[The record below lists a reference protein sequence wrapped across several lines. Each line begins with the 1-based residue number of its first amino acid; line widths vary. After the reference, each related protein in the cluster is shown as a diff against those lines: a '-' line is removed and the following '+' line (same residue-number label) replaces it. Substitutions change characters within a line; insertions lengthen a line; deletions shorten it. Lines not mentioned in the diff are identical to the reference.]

1 MSSRC
6 LIKPFYQRYGIE
18 PHFERVACS
27 WDRNGGNVDDI
38 QSPEPI
44 SRTFEK
50 GVAILVIKAR
60 NCLLLKGS
68 RISCYSCDIRQKFEG
83 LDIQF
88 VIIGSGTGRIAA
100 TRNTITMQ
108 HGEYFDSYMNQHR
121 NKLRS
126 AAATPEKYYY

>member
-1 MSSRC
+1 MLDRTVLSA
-6 LIKPFYQRYGIE
+6 LRY
-18 PHFERVACS
+18 RATLRACRLQL
-27 WDRNGGNVDDI
+27 DRNGGNVDDI

-50 GVAILVIKAR
+50 DVAILVINAR
-60 NCLLLKGS
+60 NCLLPKAS

-100 TRNTITMQ
+100 TRNTITTQ

-126 AAATPEKYYY
+126 AAATPGKYCY